1 MMKLFKRVLDFF
13 NIHPDKNQRWTLS
26 TLFIV
31 GLLYTYVQPAI
42 TKAWVT
48 ELPAEWIAFQS
59 LAYSVCGLL
68 IGMIWKGWVR
78 RKAIQWFTILCIIE
92 SAAGFFVGMWL
103 CFVEY
108 DVWVLAIAC
117 LLYGTLI
124 SEFVGKC
131 LMTFRPKLWTEH
143 EREVYDNNNDVVC
156 GIYCIVGYACS
167 LLLMPSLQVAMFV
180 WGLTC
185 ALDNIGW
192 LVVYHKNRDKFREI
206 ENEETKEK

>member
-1 MMKLFKRVLDFF
+1 MMKLFKRILDFF

-26 TLFIV
+26 TVFVV

-42 TKAWVT
+42 TKAWVS

-59 LAYSVCGLL
+59 LAYSICGLL

-103 CFVEY
+103 SFVEY
-108 DVWVLAIAC
+108 NVWVLAIAC

-131 LMTFRPKLWTEH
+131 LMTFRPKLWNEH
-143 EREVYDNNNDVVC
+143 EREVYDNNNDVVWHLL
-156 GIYCIVGYACS
+156 YCWLCLFVAVHAIASGRHVRMGSYVCS
-167 LLLMPSLQVAMFV
+167 
-180 WGLTC
+180 
-185 ALDNIGW
+185 
-192 LVVYHKNRDKFREI
+192 
-206 ENEETKEK
+206 

>member
-1 MMKLFKRVLDFF
+1 MMKLFKRILDFF

-26 TLFIV
+26 TVFVV

-42 TKAWVT
+42 TKAWVS

-59 LAYSVCGLL
+59 LAYSICGLL

-103 CFVEY
+103 SFVEY
-108 DVWVLAIAC
+108 NVWVLAIAC

-131 LMTFRPKLWTEH
+131 LMTFRPKLWN
-143 EREVYDNNNDVVC
+143 EREVYDNNNDVAC

-167 LLLMPSLQVAMFV
+167 LMFMPSLQVAMFV

-206 ENEETKEK
+206 ENENKS